1 MAQKI
6 NVVLLQCTKVN
17 VLLVVMR
24 CSASA
29 LPGGCTTRNKRLAG
43 RNAEVRTSRRWL
55 TVIAAAGGLLIAG
68 SPAIA
73 AVPAAASTSSQ
84 ATPAAGALLSAAPN
98 LTGEICL
105 TSGSGYCWSTNGNNA
120 QLTIQASGGTDFYL
134 TATSDNGWYKIHVA
148 NSSHC
153 VEGEGGGNTAV
164 IATDCAQGS
173 INQRWGAA
181 QYRGGCALENEASG
195 LYATVYNDTNNKPIW
210 ESNGTTSGSYLA
222 WSTNLWSGC

>member
-1 MAQKI
+1 
-6 NVVLLQCTKVN
+6 
-17 VLLVVMR
+17 
-24 CSASA
+24 
-29 LPGGCTTRNKRLAG
+29 
-43 RNAEVRTSRRWL
+43 VRTPRRWL

-84 ATPAAGALLSAAPN
+84 APPAAGALLSAATN
-98 LTGEICL
+98 LTGPIYL
-105 TSGSGYCWSTNGNNA
+105 HSGSGDSWTTNGNNA

-134 TATSDNGWYKIHVA
+134 TTTSDNGWYKIHVA

-173 INQRWGAA
+173 INQRWAA
-181 QYRGGCALENEASG
+181 VPYRGGCSLENEAT
-195 LYATVYNDTNNKPIW
+195 LKYATVYNDTNGKPVW
-210 ESNGTTSGSYLA
+210 ESDGTVSGSYAA
-222 WSTNLWSGC
+222 WSTNLWTNC

>member
-1 MAQKI
+1 
-6 NVVLLQCTKVN
+6 
-17 VLLVVMR
+17 
-24 CSASA
+24 
-29 LPGGCTTRNKRLAG
+29 
-43 RNAEVRTSRRWL
+43 VRTARMGL

-84 ATPAAGALLSAAPN
+84 APQAAGASLSAATT
-98 LTGEICL
+98 LTGEIHL
-105 TSGSGYCWSTNGNNA
+105 TNGSGYSWTTHGDNA

-134 TATSDNGWYKIHVA
+134 TATSDTGYYKIHVA

-173 INQRWGAA
+173 INQRWAA
-181 QYRGGCALENEASG
+181 IPYNGGCRLRNKATLK
-195 LYATVYNDTNNKPIW
+195 YATVYNDTDGKPIW
-210 ESNGTTSGSYLA
+210 ESDGTQSGTYLA
-222 WSTNLWSGC
+222 WSSNLWVGCG